1 MSGVFITFEGG
12 DGAGKT
18 TQMRRLA
25 DALKRAGADVVIV
38 REPGGT
44 PVGEAIRGV
53 LLGPEHGRITPLAEL
68 FLFAASRAHLT
79 EEVIRPALAAGR
91 VVLCDRYADS
101 TTAYQGY
108 GRGLDLDFVRR
119 VNEAATG
126 GLKPDLTIVLD
137 VDPREG
143 VAAASEGG
151 ADRMERESA
160 AFHERVRAGYAAI
173 AAAEPGRVRIVP
185 RGSADEVWREVVR
198 LAAPVLERAGVRLD
212 EEGA

>member
-25 DALKRAGADVVIV
+25 DAVERAGVDVVVV

-44 PVGEAIRGV
+44 PVGEAIRAV
-53 LLGPEHGRITPLAEL
+53 LLGPEHERMEPVAEL
-68 FLFAASRAHLT
+68 FLFAASRAQLT

-143 VAAASEGG
+143 VAVASEGG
-151 ADRMERESA
+151 PDRMERESA
-160 AFHERVRAGYAAI
+160 AFHERVRAGYATI

-185 RGSADEVWREVVR
+185 RGSEDEVWREVQR
-198 LAAPVLERAGVRLD
+198 LAAPVLERAGVRIL
-212 EEGA
+212 EEDA